1 MSTFFSLEPPSGP
14 VHRVR
19 KRRNANWPRLEPL
32 SPAYIPP
39 VPGATVAVTQRAGGG
54 RHTLL
59 ALRVTDE
66 NGRTAPI
73 RVATP
78 EPSASESP
86 GTESPFAVCDIWV
99 EVPGYEMLLV
109 ENVQVFPNTESLQE
123 LELIPLPEQTSSSTR
138 GEIVD
143 IPPQDL

>member
-1 MSTFFSLEPPSGP
+1 MASIGTI
-14 VHRVR
+14 VTRVDTSR
-19 KRRNANWPRLEPL
+19 AQL
-32 SPAYIPP
+32 P

-109 ENVQVFPNTESLQE
+109 ENVQVFPNTETLQE

>member
-1 MSTFFSLEPPSGP
+1 MPIGLDWNHCHPRIYLPGPAPGAGRYCSGDAEGG
-14 VHRVR
+14 RRAAYAAGLTGDGR
-19 KRRNANWPRLEPL
+19 KRTHRADPR
-32 SPAYIPP
+32 
-39 VPGATVAVTQRAGGG
+39 
-54 RHTLL
+54 RHTR
-59 ALRVTDE
+59 AVC
-66 NGRTAPI
+66 
-73 RVATP
+73 
-78 EPSASESP
+78 P

-109 ENVQVFPNTESLQE
+109 ENVQVFPNTETLQE

>member
-1 MSTFFSLEPPSGP
+1 MPIGLDWNHCHPRIYLPGP
-14 VHRVR
+14 
-19 KRRNANWPRLEPL
+19 A
-32 SPAYIPP
+32 
-39 VPGATVAVTQRAGGG
+39 PGAGRYCSGDAEGGRR

-109 ENVQVFPNTESLQE
+109 ENVQVFPNTETLQE

>member
-1 MSTFFSLEPPSGP
+1 MPLASIGTIVTRVYTSWPPRC
-14 VHRVR
+14 RV
-19 KRRNANWPRLEPL
+19 
-32 SPAYIPP
+32 
-39 VPGATVAVTQRAGGG
+39 TVAVTQRAGGG

-99 EVPGYEMLLV
+99 EVPGHEMLLRRMSRS
-109 ENVQVFPNTESLQE
+109 FPNTETLQ
-123 LELIPLPEQTSSSTR
+123 SWS
-138 GEIVD
+138 
-143 IPPQDL
+143 

>member
-1 MSTFFSLEPPSGP
+1 MASIGTI
-14 VHRVR
+14 VTRVYTSR
-19 KRRNANWPRLEPL
+19 AQL
-32 SPAYIPP
+32 P

-78 EPSASESP
+78 EPAASESP

-99 EVPGYEMLLV
+99 EHTGYRMLHVEGVQIFPGVETRQDAELL
-109 ENVQVFPNTESLQE
+109 
-123 LELIPLPEQTSSSTR
+123 PLPEHPAAGDMTTV
-138 GEIVD
+138 VD
-143 IPPQDL
+143 VTPQPL

>member
-1 MSTFFSLEPPSGP
+1 MASIGTI
-14 VHRVR
+14 VTRVYTSR
-19 KRRNANWPRLEPL
+19 AQL
-32 SPAYIPP
+32 P

-54 RHTLL
+54 RHTL

-99 EVPGYEMLLV
+99 EYRAMRC
-109 ENVQVFPNTESLQE
+109 FWWRMSRSF
-123 LELIPLPEQTSSSTR
+123 LIRKHYRSWS
-138 GEIVD
+138 
-143 IPPQDL
+143 

>member
-1 MSTFFSLEPPSGP
+1 MASIGTI
-14 VHRVR
+14 VTRVYTSR
-19 KRRNANWPRLEPL
+19 AQL
-32 SPAYIPP
+32 P

-59 ALRVTDE
+59 ALRVT
-66 NGRTAPI
+66 
-73 RVATP
+73 
-78 EPSASESP
+78 
-86 GTESPFAVCDIWV
+86 
-99 EVPGYEMLLV
+99 VPGYEMLLV
-109 ENVQVFPNTESLQE
+109 ENVQVFPNTETLQE

>member
-1 MSTFFSLEPPSGP
+1 MASIGTI
-14 VHRVR
+14 VTRVYTSR
-19 KRRNANWPRLEPL
+19 AQL
-32 SPAYIPP
+32 P

-86 GTESPFAVCDIWV
+86 GTESLIEVEVEANVTFEV

-109 ENVQVFPNTESLQE
+109 ENVQVFPNTETLQE

>member
-1 MSTFFSLEPPSGP
+1 MASIGTI
-14 VHRVR
+14 VTRVYTSR
-19 KRRNANWPRLEPL
+19 AQL
-32 SPAYIPP
+32 P

-54 RHTLL
+54 R
-59 ALRVTDE
+59 
-66 NGRTAPI
+66 
-73 RVATP
+73 
-78 EPSASESP
+78 
-86 GTESPFAVCDIWV
+86 SPFAVCDIWV

-109 ENVQVFPNTESLQE
+109 ENVQVFPNTETLQE

>member
-1 MSTFFSLEPPSGP
+1 METQGTISIRAFTSRAQIP
-14 VHRVR
+14 VQ
-19 KRRNANWPRLEPL
+19 
-32 SPAYIPP
+32 
-39 VPGATVAVTQRAGGG
+39 GATAAVTRPTGQG
-54 RHTLL
+54 RHQLV

-66 NGRTAPI
+66 NGLTQPVALPAP
-73 RVATP
+73 AL
-78 EPSASESP
+78 SQSDHP
-86 GTESPFAVCDIWV
+86 GGERPFAVCDIWV

-109 ENVQVFPNTESLQE
+109 ENVQVFPNTETLQE

>member
-1 MSTFFSLEPPSGP
+1 MASIGTI
-14 VHRVR
+14 VTRVYTSR
-19 KRRNANWPRLEPL
+19 AQL
-32 SPAYIPP
+32 P

-59 ALRVTDE
+59 ALRVT
-66 NGRTAPI
+66 I

-109 ENVQVFPNTESLQE
+109 ENVQVFPNTETLQE

>member
-1 MSTFFSLEPPSGP
+1 MPIGLDWNHCHPRIYLPGP
-14 VHRVR
+14 
-19 KRRNANWPRLEPL
+19 A
-32 SPAYIPP
+32 
-39 VPGATVAVTQRAGGG
+39 PGAGRYCSGDAEGGGG

-109 ENVQVFPNTESLQE
+109 ENVQVFPNTETLQE

>member
-1 MSTFFSLEPPSGP
+1 MASIGTI
-14 VHRVR
+14 VTRVYTSR
-19 KRRNANWPRLEPL
+19 AQL
-32 SPAYIPP
+32 P

-86 GTESPFAVCDIWV
+86 GTESPFA
-99 EVPGYEMLLV
+99 GYEMLLV
-109 ENVQVFPNTESLQE
+109 ENVQVFPNTETLQE

>member
-1 MSTFFSLEPPSGP
+1 MASIGTI
-14 VHRVR
+14 VTRVYTSR
-19 KRRNANWPRLEPL
+19 AQL
-32 SPAYIPP
+32 P

-99 EVPGYEMLLV
+99 G
-109 ENVQVFPNTESLQE
+109 
-123 LELIPLPEQTSSSTR
+123 
-138 GEIVD
+138 
-143 IPPQDL
+143 

>member
-1 MSTFFSLEPPSGP
+1 MPIGLDWNHCHPRIYLPGPAPGAGRYCSGDAEGG
-14 VHRVR
+14 RRAAYAAGLTGDGR
-19 KRRNANWPRLEPL
+19 KR
-32 SPAYIPP
+32 
-39 VPGATVAVTQRAGGG
+39 THRAP
-54 RHTLL
+54 HPT
-59 ALRVTDE
+59 
-66 NGRTAPI
+66 I
-73 RVATP
+73 YRVATP

-109 ENVQVFPNTESLQE
+109 ENVQVFPNTETLQE